1 MPFLRKRVLN
11 GNRGFGEDLKE
22 LRELRGYTRQ
32 TLAKICGIHPA
43 IIQSLEEERLKDF
56 KDPYYA
62 KRHVK
67 LLASALEASEFF
79 LLEKYDRL
87 LKAQGVKE
95 EGSFNLNPCT
105 RKTDFWV
112 TSKILVVALTLA
124 IVGILA
130 SYVVW
135 QVKQM
140 TAPPDLA
147 LLNPVEGLRVDVAEV
162 QVEGEADV
170 TAKVEVNGRQ
180 AVVGDDGVFK
190 MLLDIPEGVSTI
202 KVQAQR
208 RYSPPVVIERHILF
222 TRKEVQATSTED
234 AEVVTSTESE

>member
-43 IIQSLEEERLKDF
+43 IIESLEEERLKDF

-79 LLEKYDRL
+79 LLEKFDKL
-87 LKAQGVKE
+87 LKANHVKQE
-95 EGSFNLNPCT
+95 AAFNLNPT
-105 RKTDFWV
+105 TKKTDFWV
-112 TSKILVVALTLA
+112 TSKILVVVLTLS
-124 IVGILA
+124 IVGILT

-140 TAPPDLA
+140 TAPPDIELIS
-147 LLNPVEGLRVDVAEV
+147 PVEGLQVDLAEI
-162 QVEGEADV
+162 QVEGKTDV

-180 AVVGDDGVFK
+180 AVVGEDGIFV
-190 MLLDIPEGVSTI
+190 LALDVPEGVSTI
-202 KVQAQR
+202 TVQAQR
-208 RYSPPVVIERHILF
+208 RYSQPVIIERHILF
-222 TRKEVQATSTED
+222 TRQEVATTSTAD
-234 AEVVTSTESE
+234 TEVVTSTESE

>member
-43 IIQSLEEERLKDF
+43 IIESLEEERLKDF

-79 LLEKYDRL
+79 LLEKYDKL
-87 LKAQGVKE
+87 LKANDVKQE
-95 EGSFNLNPCT
+95 ATFNLNPRT
-105 RKTDFWV
+105 KKTDFWV
-112 TSKILVVALTLA
+112 TSKILVALLTLA
-124 IVGILA
+124 IVGILT
-130 SYVVW
+130 SYLVW

-140 TAPPDLA
+140 TAPPDLE
-147 LLNPVEGLRVDVAEV
+147 LMQPVEGLHVDVAEV
-162 QVEGEADV
+162 QVEGKTDT

-180 AVVGDDGVFK
+180 AVVGNDGIFA
-190 MLLDIPEGVSTI
+190 LTLDVPEGVSTI
-202 KVQAQR
+202 TVQAQR
-208 RYSPPVVIERHILF
+208 RYSAPVVIERHILF
-222 TRKEVQATSTED
+222 TRQQVDATSTVN